1 MHNSMHQDGGSRA
14 QAVPPTPDSINSF
27 LQSYPG
33 HNFVPLLE
41 LVSSHSSDGYEAFF
55 NQVAELVCRHFGHG
69 EWDNAYLLR
78 MTQELFRFRDAFRG
92 MRNGDG
98 WE

>member
-1 MHNSMHQDGGSRA
+1 MHPDGGSHA
-14 QAVPPTPDSINSF
+14 QTVPPTSDSLDAF
-27 LQSYPG
+27 FQRYPG

-41 LVSSHSSDGYEAFF
+41 LVTSHSSDGYEAFF
-55 NQVAELVCRHFGHG
+55 NQVAELVCRHFGDG

-92 MRNGDG
+92 MRSGDG